1 MLNIIWTLLIFQCLL
16 TNEEMELG
24 PEKWEE
30 TMGDSIKLFLEEDA
44 EELEE
49 SEGSDDDDEDEEG
62 EDNEDPDEVQC
73 TFL

>member
-1 MLNIIWTLLIFQCLL
+1 MPNLIWTLLIFQCLL

-44 EELEE
+44 EEFED
-49 SEGSDDDDEDEEG
+49 SEGSDDDDEEG
-62 EDNEDPDEVQC
+62 EDNEDQDEVQC